1 MKKYVNG
8 EYFDITEE
16 EFAEIKSKYFPTSLV
31 PTAEERLEKLEKL
44 FNRIKE
50 LLEKKG
56 VKV

>member
-8 EYFDITEE
+8 KYFDITEE
-16 EFAEIKSKYFPTSLV
+16 EFNEIKAKFFPTNLEL
-31 PTAEERLEKLEKL
+31 TAEERLEKLEKL

-50 LLEKKG
+50 LLEKMG